1 MKNLWLLVDWM
12 VLFWSQMP
20 HCVHFV
26 MGVKED
32 MPSHVCLYL
41 PMGTGHVSRAPLP
54 AAAACI
60 VKFYLGR
67 DRKSVV

>member
-1 MKNLWLLVDWM
+1 
-12 VLFWSQMP
+12 MP

-60 VKFYLGR
+60 VKFYLGGQIL
-67 DRKSVV
+67 KTP